1 MLSGLAP
8 CLQLSAHG
16 FDVVEKL
23 LLGFRSH
30 LLSSSQQRL
39 PERGQTRHT
48 TLRKQHERLQAS
60 DQLTAKQ
67 RRELRDRHESLDP
80 FTLAAEV
87 ERRLEKILRL
97 GGSRRKERQ

>member
-1 MLSGLAP
+1 MHNFFMPSM
-8 CLQLSAHG
+8 
-16 FDVVEKL
+16 KL
-23 LLGFRSH
+23 VKKWREGSRWK
-30 LLSSSQQRL
+30 RRYDR
-39 PERGQTRHT
+39 PKTAY
-48 TLRKQHERLQAS
+48 ERLQAS